1 MAASCRAAP
10 SAFGAVTLAWSCASG
25 KLLLGVMAWL
35 ENSLVLRWRCAL
47 LLAVTTGHPHDSAA
61 SIPRGDFL
69 LGISLKPRGTSR
81 APAQCRPRCVQ
92 LMIKLCWRTPPINK
106 QVNSGFFTAKKK

>member
-1 MAASCRAAP
+1 MAASRRAAP
-10 SAFGAVTLAWSCASG
+10 SALGAVTLAWSCASG
-25 KLLLGVMAWL
+25 RLLLGVMAWL

-81 APAQCRPRCVQ
+81 VPLHGAC
-92 LMIKLCWRTPPINK
+92 
-106 QVNSGFFTAKKK
+106 S